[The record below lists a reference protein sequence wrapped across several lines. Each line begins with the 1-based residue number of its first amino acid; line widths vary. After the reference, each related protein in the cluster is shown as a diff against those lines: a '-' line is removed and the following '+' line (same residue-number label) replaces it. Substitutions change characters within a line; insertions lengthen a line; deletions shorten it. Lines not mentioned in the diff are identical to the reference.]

1 MEYIME
7 NLWIAWVAVGVF
19 FLIVE
24 LLTTAL
30 VSIWFVPAAT
40 ITCLFSL
47 VVHSLV
53 WQIALFVVMSA
64 VFMVVFRKIYN
75 KYIKKDKDE
84 IKQEEHLIGKTA
96 KTSEDTD
103 SHGGRVLAG
112 DVYWRAVTENG
123 EKIEK
128 DETVIITGV
137 QGTTLIIKREN

>member
-1 MEYIME
+1 
-7 NLWIAWVAVGVF
+7 
-19 FLIVE
+19 
-24 LLTTAL
+24 
-30 VSIWFVPAAT
+30 
-40 ITCLFSL
+40 
-47 VVHSLV
+47 
-53 WQIALFVVMSA
+53 
-64 VFMVVFRKIYN
+64 MVVFRKIYN